1 VGCGVVA
8 LSAERKPLGVG
19 TRDWGDNYES
29 GTAQAESVGLPHYT
43 FGASNAFRLPKNNAC
58 VVG

>member
-19 TRDWGDNYES
+19 TRDWGDNYEF
-29 GTAQAESVGLPHYT
+29 GTAQAESADLPHYT
-43 FGASNAFRLPKNNAC
+43 FRVSSVFKLPKNNAC